1 LICRPAG
8 RDRPCSKVTAGRS
21 DAASASSRL
30 TARVPRGLLATRV
43 EAVSRSAVTLDAVAR
58 AAGVSRATASRV
70 FTGSSQV
77 SEEARR
83 AVESAAAEL
92 GYVANRAA
100 RSLAAGRSESIG
112 VVVLDPAWNVFQ
124 DPSFPRLL
132 HGIGAELSEHELQ
145 MVLFAPQSEA
155 DSMRL
160 EQYLAGGHVDGVLV
174 VRLDDHEV
182 LPQRLQSRGI
192 PVVLGGRPR
201 RGVDISFVHVD
212 DHAGA
217 RSATEHLVE
226 QGRRRIAHIGGPQH
240 RDHAGDR
247 LQGYRE
253 ALWNAALRSD
263 LVEHAEPS
271 REGGEMA
278 MARLLNRC
286 EDIDAV
292 FAASDAMAIGAMWV
306 AQALGRRI
314 PEDVAII
321 GFDDSPL
328 AAATQ
333 PPLSSVR
340 QPMEDMGRE
349 MTRLVLSMTAL
360 STHGTLQ
367 KVLDPTLTVRESTA
381 RPVPVPP

>member
-1 LICRPAG
+1 MDRSPLEHYRRPGAG
-8 RDRPCSKVTAGRS
+8 
-21 DAASASSRL
+21 SAVRSRL
-30 TARVPRGLLATRV
+30 TAGVRRGLLPTRV

-83 AVESAAAEL
+83 AVERAAAEL
-92 GYVANRAA
+92 GYVPNRAA
-100 RSLAAGRSESIG
+100 RSLAAGRSESVG
-112 VVVLDPAWNVFQ
+112 VVVLDPEWNAFH

-132 HGIGAELSEHELQ
+132 RGIGAELSSNGLQ
-145 MVLFAPQSEA
+145 MALFAPQSEA
-155 DSMRL
+155 DSARL
-160 EQYLAGGHVDGVLV
+160 EQYLSGGHVDGVLLV
-174 VRLDDHEV
+174 HLVDHEV
-182 LPQRLQSRGI
+182 LPERLQSRGI

-201 RGVDISFVHVD
+201 RGLDISFVHVD
-212 DHAGA
+212 NHAGA
-217 RSATEHLVE
+217 KNATQHLIE

-240 RDHAGDR
+240 NDLAGDR

-253 ALWNAALRSD
+253 ALWNAALRGD

-278 MARLLNRC
+278 MARLLNLC

-306 AQALGRRI
+306 MQALGRRI
-314 PEDVAII
+314 PDDVAII

-349 MTRLVLSMTAL
+349 MARLVLSMTAL
-360 STHGTLQ
+360 NTHGTLQ
-367 KVLDPTLTVRESTA
+367 KILDPTLTVRESTS
-381 RPVPVPP
+381 RPVPVPL

>member
-1 LICRPAG
+1 M
-8 RDRPCSKVTAGRS
+8 
-21 DAASASSRL
+21 
-30 TARVPRGLLATRV
+30 

-77 SEEARR
+77 SDEAKR
-83 AVESAAAEL
+83 AVERAAAEL
-92 GYVANRAA
+92 GYVPNRAA
-100 RSLAAGRSESIG
+100 RSLAAGRSESVG
-112 VVVLDPAWNVFQ
+112 VVVLDPGWNAFQ

-132 HGIGAELSEHELQ
+132 QGIGAELSSHGLQ
-145 MVLFAPQSEA
+145 MVMFAPQSGA
-155 DSMRL
+155 DSIRL
-160 EQYLAGGHVDGVLV
+160 EQYLAGGHVDGVLLL
-174 VRLDDHEV
+174 RLDDHEV
-182 LPQRLQSRGI
+182 LPERLQSRGI

-201 RGVDISFVHVD
+201 NGLDISFVHVD
-212 DHAGA
+212 NHAGA
-217 RSATEHLVE
+217 KNATQHLIE
-226 QGRRRIAHIGGPQH
+226 QGRRRIAHIGAPQLL
-240 RDHAGDR
+240 DLAADR

-253 ALWNAALRSD
+253 ALWNAALRCD
-263 LVEHAEPS
+263 LVEHAEQS

-278 MARLLNRC
+278 MARLLTRC

-306 AQALGRRI
+306 MQALGRRI
-314 PEDVAII
+314 PDDVAII

-349 MTRLVLSMTAL
+349 MARLVLSMTAL
-360 STHGTLQ
+360 NTHGTLQ
-367 KVLDPTLTVRESTA
+367 KILDPTLTVRESTS
-381 RPVPVPP
+381 RPVPVPL

>member
-1 LICRPAG
+1 
-8 RDRPCSKVTAGRS
+8 
-21 DAASASSRL
+21 
-30 TARVPRGLLATRV
+30 
-43 EAVSRSAVTLDAVAR
+43 
-58 AAGVSRATASRV
+58 
-70 FTGSSQV
+70 
-77 SEEARR
+77 
-83 AVESAAAEL
+83 
-92 GYVANRAA
+92 
-100 RSLAAGRSESIG
+100 
-112 VVVLDPAWNVFQ
+112 
-124 DPSFPRLL
+124 
-132 HGIGAELSEHELQ
+132 
-145 MVLFAPQSEA
+145 
-155 DSMRL
+155 MRL
-160 EQYLAGGHVDGVLV
+160 EDYLAAGHVDGVLL
-174 VRLDDHEV
+174 VRLADHQV
-182 LPQRLQSRGI
+182 LPERLQSRGI

-201 RGVDISFVHVD
+201 RGLDISFVHVD

-217 RSATEHLVE
+217 RTATEHLIE

-240 RDHAGDR
+240 LDVAGDR

-278 MARLLNRC
+278 MARLLSRC

-306 AQALGRRI
+306 MQALGRRI
-314 PEDVAII
+314 PDDVAII

-328 AAATQ
+328 AATTQ

-360 STHGTLQ
+360 NTHGTLQ
-367 KVLDPTLTVRESTA
+367 KVLDPTLAVRESTS
-381 RPVPVPP
+381 RPVPVPA